1 MITEA
6 ERLGLELPQNNLE
19 LKCLGLLE
27 NVGVALLA
35 CAYLGVLLLCVIMLA
50 PLHLLWQSL
59 RVAGRCFGVRI
70 G

>member
-1 MITEA
+1 MTNE

-35 CAYLGVLLLCVIMLA
+35 CLYLSALLLCVVVLA
-50 PLHLLWQSL
+50 PLHLSWQAL
-59 RVAGRCFGVRI
+59 RSCGSFFGVRI